1 MTGELLTVVTLLQ
14 LSRGQC
20 SHRLFCKCNGNSGFF
35 EGLQQLMLS
44 LNPRR
49 FFVAVSKIMNVENRS
64 KRHTKRQHD
73 ITQVNL
79 KNKVAPT
86 LDRYQY
92 RRGHLEL
99 DIINKVAGQLGYHPF
114 NIVDVVLDS
123 RDEANDHPLVAV
135 LYPLNYNEEV
145 KGRYS
150 GNDGPKPFPT
160 TLWITCPDLHT
171 RISKLEDLGFISKF
185 QQKLLNDSNSAIM
198 LEQMHRAHAG
208 YAQFRWD
215 LLASDDEALVIS
227 SGW

>member
-1 MTGELLTVVTLLQ
+1 MPP
-14 LSRGQC
+14 LS
-20 SHRLFCKCNGNSGFF
+20 S
-35 EGLQQLMLS
+35 
-44 LNPRR
+44 RR
-49 FFVAVSKIMNVENRS
+49 FSVAVTKIMNVENRS

-73 ITQVNL
+73 IIQVNL

-86 LDRYQY
+86 LDRYKH
-92 RRGHLEL
+92 RKNHLTL
-99 DIINKVAGQLGYHPF
+99 DLINNVAGQLGYHPF
-114 NIVDVVLDS
+114 NIVDVVLDNS
-123 RDEANDHPLVAV
+123 DVDGSGDHPLVAI
-135 LYPLNYNEEV
+135 LYPLNHNEEV

-150 GNDGPKPFPT
+150 GDDGPKPFPT

-171 RISKLEDLGFISKF
+171 RISKLEDLGFINKF
-185 QQKLLNDSNSAIM
+185 QQKLLKDSNSATM